1 MSKPVNVVVATYNRG
16 ALLMALLRGLARQ
29 TLASDQFTVIVVD
42 DGSEPPVRPELEQL
56 DLPYELVIVEQQN
69 QGAATARHHGILQA
83 QSEIIVVIDDD
94 MDVPPDFL
102 AQHLA
107 AHARGATLVLGNIVG
122 ESEPQVR
129 KPIFERMHAALLVA
143 QWEAFRKGRNRP
155 RGANTCTGNVSFR
168 RHEYLAVGG
177 FDLALPR
184 AEDVELGVRL
194 EKAGARVAF
203 ADEARTIH
211 RSDVTDLE
219 VWMRRNFLYGGCDLR
234 IARKHPDVASAD
246 PWRFFFLINPVSRVL
261 VAATLVAPSVGAHL
275 SRLAIRTSM
284 ALDAV
289 GAERVAMAG
298 ATVSY
303 GLEYFRGMR
312 HEAGSFGA
320 TLRSLGDYLK
330 KRERTAR
337 A

>member
-1 MSKPVNVVVATYNRG
+1 MSKPVNVVVATYNRS
-16 ALLMALLRGLARQ
+16 ALLVALLRGLAQQ
-29 TLASDQFTVIVVD
+29 TLAPDQFKVIVVD
-42 DGSEPPVRPELEQL
+42 DGSEPPVRPDLERL
-56 DLPYELVIVEQQN
+56 HLPYELTIVEQQN
-69 QGAATARHHGILQA
+69 QGAAAARHHGILQA
-83 QSEIIVVIDDD
+83 ESEIIVIIDDD

-107 AHARGATLVLGNIVG
+107 AHARGATLVLGNILG
-122 ESEPQVR
+122 ESAPQVR
-129 KPIFERMHAALLVA
+129 KPIFERMHAALLLA
-143 QWEAFRKGRNRP
+143 QWEAFRKGREQP
-155 RGANTCTGNVSFR
+155 HGSNTCTGNVSFR
-168 RHEYLAVGG
+168 RREYLAVGG
-177 FDLALPR
+177 FDLALAR

-194 EKAGARVAF
+194 EKAGARIAF

-234 IARKHPDVASAD
+234 ISRKHPDVESAD

-284 ALDAV
+284 AFDAV

-330 KRERTAR
+330 KRERTAG

>member
-1 MSKPVNVVVATYNRG
+1 MSKPVNVVVATYNRRP
-16 ALLMALLRGLARQ
+16 LLAALLRGLARQ
-29 TLASDQFTVIVVD
+29 TIAPDDFTVIVVD
-42 DGSEPPVRPELEQL
+42 DGSEPPARAEIERLA
-56 DLPYELVIVEQQN
+56 LPYELVLLEQGN
-69 QGAATARHHGILQA
+69 QGAAAARHHGILA
-83 QSEIIVVIDDD
+83 AGGEIIVVVDDD

-107 AHARGATLVLGNIVG
+107 AHARGATLVLGNILG
-122 ESEPQVR
+122 ERDPAAP

-143 QWEAFRKGRNRP
+143 QWEAFRTGRDQP

-168 RHEYLAVGG
+168 RRDYLAVGG

-194 EKAGARVAF
+194 EKAGATVAF
-203 ADEARTIH
+203 ADAARTIH
-211 RSDVTDLE
+211 RSDVIDLE

-234 IARKHPDVASAD
+234 IARKHPDVESAD
-246 PWRFFFLINPVSRVL
+246 PWRFFFLINPASRVL
-261 VAATLVAPSVGAHL
+261 VAVTLIAPAIGERLA
-275 SRLAIRTSM
+275 RLAIRTSM
-284 ALDAV
+284 ALDAI

-312 HEAGSFGA
+312 HEAGSFEA
-320 TLRSLGDYLK
+320 TLQSLGAYLK
-330 KRERTAR
+330 KRERTAG

>member
-1 MSKPVNVVVATYNRG
+1 
-16 ALLMALLRGLARQ
+16 
-29 TLASDQFTVIVVD
+29 
-42 DGSEPPVRPELEQL
+42 
-56 DLPYELVIVEQQN
+56 
-69 QGAATARHHGILQA
+69 
-83 QSEIIVVIDDD
+83 
-94 MDVPPDFL
+94 
-102 AQHLA
+102 
-107 AHARGATLVLGNIVG
+107 
-122 ESEPQVR
+122 
-129 KPIFERMHAALLVA
+129 
-143 QWEAFRKGRNRP
+143 
-155 RGANTCTGNVSFR
+155 
-168 RHEYLAVGG
+168 
-177 FDLALPR
+177 
-184 AEDVELGVRL
+184 
-194 EKAGARVAF
+194 
-203 ADEARTIH
+203 
-211 RSDVTDLE
+211 
-219 VWMRRNFLYGGCDLR
+219 MRRNFLYGGCDLR
-234 IARKHPDVASAD
+234 IARKHPDVASAS

-289 GAERVAMAG
+289 GAERAAMAG

>member
-1 MSKPVNVVVATYNRG
+1 MSKPVNVVVATYNRS
-16 ALLMALLRGLARQ
+16 ALLVELLRGLARQ
-29 TLASDQFTVIVVD
+29 TMAPDQFTVIVVD

-56 DLPYELVIVEQQN
+56 DLPYELVVVEQQN
-69 QGAATARHHGILQA
+69 QGPATARHHGILQA

-122 ESEPQVR
+122 ESEPRVR

-143 QWEAFRKGRNRP
+143 QWEAFRKGRHQP

-234 IARKHPDVASAD
+234 IARKHPDVASAS
-246 PWRFFFLINPVSRVL
+246 PWRFFVLINPVSRVL

-289 GAERVAMAG
+289 GAERAAMAG

>member
-1 MSKPVNVVVATYNRG
+1 MSKPVSVVVATYNRS
-16 ALLMALLRGLARQ
+16 ALLVALLRGLARQ
-29 TLASDQFTVIVVD
+29 TLAPEKFTVIVVD
-42 DGSEPPVRPELEQL
+42 DGSEPPVRPELERL
-56 DLPYELVIVEQQN
+56 RLPYELVILEQQN
-69 QGAATARHHGILQA
+69 QGAAAARDAGIRRA
-83 QSEIIVVIDDD
+83 ESEIIVVVDDD

-107 AHARGATLVLGNIVG
+107 VHARGATLVLGNILG
-122 ESEPQVR
+122 ESEPAVR

-143 QWEAFRKGRNRP
+143 QWEAFRQGREQP

-168 RHEYLAVGG
+168 RREYLAVGG
-177 FDLALPR
+177 FDRALAR

-203 ADEARTIH
+203 ADQARTVH
-211 RSDVTDLE
+211 RSDVADLE

-234 IARKHPDVASAD
+234 IARKHPDVKSAD

-261 VAATLVAPSVGAHL
+261 VAATLVAPSIGAHL

-284 ALDAV
+284 ALDAL

-320 TLRSLGDYLK
+320 TLRSLGEYLK
-330 KRERTAR
+330 KREPVAG